1 MENTLTITAF
11 VLGMTQVVKDLGW
24 LSGQPLKLLAIVL
37 GGFAT
42 FVTLYYPE
50 VWEQLTAVLIA
61 VGVTGGVSFVDE
73 RLDR

>member
-11 VLGMTQVVKDLGW
+11 VLGMTQIVKDMGW
-24 LSGQPLKLLAIVL
+24 VSGQYLKLVAFAL

-42 FVTLYYPE
+42 LVTMYYPE
-50 VWEQLTAVLIA
+50 VWASLSEVFIA

-73 RLDR
+73 RLPR

>member
-1 MENTLTITAF
+1 MNETLTVTAF

-24 LSGQPLKLLAIVL
+24 VSGQYLKLFAFVL
-37 GGFAT
+37 GGFAA
-42 FVTLYYPE
+42 FVTLHYPE
-50 VWEQLTAVLIA
+50 VWAQLSDVLIA